1 MFKDVKKAL
10 WVSDGISAKRVLHLQ
25 NSLFKREFIFQFLYS
40 EAERK
45 PIVSEGEL
53 KFNFTE
59 ERDTDI
65 FTHT

>member
-1 MFKDVKKAL
+1 MFQDVKKAL
-10 WVSDGISAKRVLHLQ
+10 FVSDRISAKWVLHLQ
-25 NSLFKREFIFQFLYS
+25 NSLFKREFLLFLNS
-40 EAERK
+40 EAERN
-45 PIVSEGEL
+45 PIDSEGEL